1 MPPGDGSAAALKL
14 LAGATC
20 AALVLAA
27 AAPHALAA
35 EPPAPS
41 ERERSLGLRVFELR
55 AVEVEGPQL
64 LPRAEVEAAVA
75 AYIGRRIGVVE
86 MRAMADAL
94 AESLERRGYLGSRV
108 LLPDQE
114 VTGGNLRFRI
124 RAARLVAVHV
134 ESALSWNREI
144 TIRTALLPA
153 GEETLH
159 MPTLQ
164 ERLAL
169 LRESGL
175 VQRINASVNAFDQE
189 GITYAVSV
197 QVEEA
202 LPLRAVASV
211 ANNRPPG
218 IGSTRR
224 ELALLHQSVL
234 GLGDALQLRA
244 GRTSGLDDSFA
255 SYRLPIPRTAFA
267 LSAFRTRSASLAID
281 PPEFRELDI
290 RAVGDTD
297 GAGIDWQWA
306 RSMPFSASLAYAHER
321 RRSRT
326 EILGFTFSF
335 IPGVDEEATARVHR
349 LALEAVARQESWS
362 SATRLQW
369 SHGRTNAAGDGN
381 LVSSRRFDVAAI
393 AGSWIAQLG
402 GGRGQVRGRLEG
414 QYTRDVLFPFEK
426 ISIGGAA
433 SVRGYRENAGLH
445 DRGVVAS
452 VEWRSRDYPFLQEKV
467 TVSGGVFADAGWG
480 EAARPRT
487 DGGSSPVL
495 ASVGVLAR
503 VELWRRVALQVAW
516 AHPRKRESNGRSDA
530 QDRGLHYA
538 ISIALP

>member
-1 MPPGDGSAAALKL
+1 MPPGDGSTTALKL
-14 LAGATC
+14 AAGATC
-20 AALVLAA
+20 AALVLGIASPHSAA
-27 AAPHALAA
+27 V
-35 EPPAPS
+35 EPPAPG
-41 ERERSLGLRVFELR
+41 ERERSLGLNVFELR

-64 LPRAEVEAAVA
+64 LPREEVQAAVA

-86 MRAMADAL
+86 MRAMADGL
-94 AESLERRGYLGSRV
+94 AERLERRGYLGSRV

-114 VTGGNLRFRI
+114 VTGGVLRYRI

-134 ESALSWNREI
+134 EPSLFWNREI
-144 TIRTALLPA
+144 TIRSALLPS

-175 VQRINASVNAFDQE
+175 VQRINASVSPFDQE
-189 GITYAVSV
+189 GVAYAVSV

-224 ELALLHQSVL
+224 ELALVHQSVV

-255 SYRLPIPRTAFA
+255 SYRLPIPRTPLAV
-267 LSAFRTRSASLAID
+267 SAFRTRSASLAID

-297 GAGIDWQWA
+297 GAGVEWQWL
-306 RSMPFSASLAYAHER
+306 RSMPLSATLAYAHER
-321 RRSRT
+321 RSSRT

-335 IPGVDEEATARVHR
+335 VPGVDAEATARVHR
-349 LALEAVARQESWS
+349 LAVEAVARQESWS

-369 SHGRTNAAGDGN
+369 SHGSTNAAGGGDGA
-381 LVSSRRFDVAAI
+381 SSPQFDVAAFS
-393 AGSWIAQLG
+393 GSWITQLG
-402 GGRGQVRGRLEG
+402 GGRGQVRARLEG
-414 QYTRDVLFPFEK
+414 QYTRDALFPFEK

-445 DRGVVAS
+445 DRGVAGS
-452 VEWRSRDYPFLQEKV
+452 VEWRSRDYPFLQERV
-467 TVSGGVFADAGWG
+467 TVSGGLFIDAGWG
-480 EAARPRT
+480 ESARPRS
-487 DGGSSPVL
+487 DESSAVL
-495 ASVGVLAR
+495 ASAGVLAR
-503 VELWRRVALQVAW
+503 VEIFRRVALQVAW
-516 AHPRKRESNGRSDA
+516 AHPRKRESNGRRDA